1 MTFLRQPEYELSRYV
16 AHIRPAAR
24 LGADVFPGWLQ
35 NVTVTVSG
43 TRPRGISRSYRVR
56 SIARAE
62 QAYEEVGPSAAVL
75 LPYTPSSVAE
85 ARHRLVS
92 DLAAAGVYETTVGD
106 AALVITE
113 LLSNA
118 IRHAAPLPGAL
129 VRVTWTVDRDAVRVA
144 VSDAGDGPL
153 PHVTEPAPGAPGGRG
168 LGIVETLADHW
179 GVQRD
184 NGETTVWALLA
195 APPVPARPAVEHPPA
210 EPVTAAE
217 VAAVHK
223 HSVAEA

>member
-1 MTFLRQPEYELSRYV
+1 MWPIF
-16 AHIRPAAR
+16 AR
-24 LGADVFPGWLQ
+24 APGFVPDVFPGWLQ
-35 NVTVTVSG
+35 NVTVPVSG
-43 TRPRGISRSYRVR
+43 TRPRGIFRSYRVR
-56 SIARAE
+56 SLARTE

-92 DLAAAGVYETTVGD
+92 DLAAAGIYETTVGD
-106 AALVITE
+106 AALIVTE

-129 VRVTWTVDRDAVRVA
+129 VRVTWTVDHDAVRVA

-153 PHVTEPAPGAPGGRG
+153 PRVTEPAPGAPGGRG
-168 LGIVETLADHW
+168 LGIVETLSARW
-179 GVQRD
+179 GVLRD
-184 NGETTVWALLA
+184 NGETTVWAQLPAPHRASVRA
-195 APPVPARPAVEHPPA
+195 AEHPPA
-210 EPVTAAE
+210 TP
-217 VAAVHK
+217 VAAPGVTTGHK

>member
-1 MTFLRQPEYELSRYV
+1 L
-16 AHIRPAAR
+16 
-24 LGADVFPGWLQ
+24 
-35 NVTVTVSG
+35 
-43 TRPRGISRSYRVR
+43 
-56 SIARAE
+56 ARAE

-92 DLAAAGVYETTVGD
+92 DLAAAGIYETVVGD
-106 AALVITE
+106 AALVVTE

-118 IRHAAPLPGAL
+118 IRHAAPLPGAQ
-129 VRVTWTVDRDAVRVA
+129 VRVSWTTDHGAVRVA

-153 PHVTEPAPGAPGGRG
+153 PRVTEPAPGAPGGRG
-168 LGIVETLADHW
+168 LGIVESLSVRW

-184 NGETTVWALLA
+184 NGETTVWAQLA
-195 APPVPARPAVEHPPA
+195 APHRP
-210 EPVTAAE
+210 PVTASE
-217 VAAVHK
+217 RPPVAPVTAPGVTVGHK

>member
-1 MTFLRQPEYELSRYV
+1 M
-16 AHIRPAAR
+16 
-24 LGADVFPGWLQ
+24 
-35 NVTVTVSG
+35 
-43 TRPRGISRSYRVR
+43 
-56 SIARAE
+56 ARAE
-62 QAYEEVGPSAAVL
+62 QACEEVGPSAAVL

-92 DLAAAGVYETTVGD
+92 DLAAAGIYETAVGD
-106 AALVITE
+106 VALIVTE

-129 VRVTWTVDRDAVRVA
+129 VRVTWSLDHDAVRVA

-179 GVQRD
+179 GVLRD
-184 NGETTVWALLA
+184 NGETTVWALVS
-195 APPVPARPAVEHPPA
+195 APHVPAVPVAEHPPA
-210 EPVTAAE
+210 PPVAATE

>member
-1 MTFLRQPEYELSRYV
+1 
-16 AHIRPAAR
+16 
-24 LGADVFPGWLQ
+24 
-35 NVTVTVSG
+35 
-43 TRPRGISRSYRVR
+43 
-56 SIARAE
+56 
-62 QAYEEVGPSAAVL
+62 
-75 LPYTPSSVAE
+75 
-85 ARHRLVS
+85 VS
-92 DLAAAGVYETTVGD
+92 DLAAAGIYETTVGD

-129 VRVTWTVDRDAVRVA
+129 VRVTWTVDHGAVRVA

-168 LGIVETLADHW
+168 LGIVETLSDHW

-184 NGETTVWALLA
+184 NGETTVWALVA
-195 APPVPARPAVEHPPA
+195 APHVPVPAAGHPPA
-210 EPVTAAE
+210 GPSVAAE
-217 VAAVHK
+217 AVAVHK

>member
-1 MTFLRQPEYELSRYV
+1 MGPIFAQWPVSVPE
-16 AHIRPAAR
+16 
-24 LGADVFPGWLQ
+24 VFPGWLQ
-35 NVTVTVSG
+35 NVTVPVSG
-43 TRPRGISRSYRVR
+43 TRPRGIFPLVPGS

-62 QAYEEVGPSAAVL
+62 QACEEVGPSAAVL

-92 DLAAAGVYETTVGD
+92 DLAAAGVYETAVGD
-106 AALVITE
+106 AALIITE

-129 VRVTWTVDRDAVRVA
+129 VRVTWTVDHDAVRVA

-168 LGIVETLADHW
+168 LGIVETLSDHW
-179 GVQRD
+179 GVLRD
-184 NGETTVWALLA
+184 NGETTVWALLSV
-195 APPVPARPAVEHPPA
+195 PHVPAVPAVEHPPA
-210 EPVTAAE
+210 PPVAATE
-217 VAAVHK
+217 AAAVHK

>member
-1 MTFLRQPEYELSRYV
+1 
-16 AHIRPAAR
+16 
-24 LGADVFPGWLQ
+24 
-35 NVTVTVSG
+35 
-43 TRPRGISRSYRVR
+43 
-56 SIARAE
+56 
-62 QAYEEVGPSAAVL
+62 
-75 LPYTPSSVAE
+75 
-85 ARHRLVS
+85 VS
-92 DLAAAGVYETTVGD
+92 DLAAAGIYETAVGD

-129 VRVTWTVDRDAVRVA
+129 VRVTWTVDHGAVRVA

-168 LGIVETLADHW
+168 LGIVETLSDHW

-195 APPVPARPAVEHPPA
+195 APDVPVPAAGHPPA
-210 EPVTAAE
+210 GPAAAAE
-217 VAAVHK
+217 VVAVHK
-223 HSVAEA
+223 HFVADA

>member
-1 MTFLRQPEYELSRYV
+1 
-16 AHIRPAAR
+16 
-24 LGADVFPGWLQ
+24 
-35 NVTVTVSG
+35 
-43 TRPRGISRSYRVR
+43 
-56 SIARAE
+56 
-62 QAYEEVGPSAAVL
+62 
-75 LPYTPSSVAE
+75 
-85 ARHRLVS
+85 VS

-129 VRVTWTVDRDAVRVA
+129 VRATWTLDSDAVRVA

-153 PHVTEPAPGAPGGRG
+153 PHVAEPAPGAPGGRG
-168 LGIVETLADHW
+168 LGIVETLSDHW

-184 NGETTVWALLA
+184 HGETTVWALLSAPHVPVAPA
-195 APPVPARPAVEHPPA
+195 AGHPPA
-210 EPVTAAE
+210 TPVAAAE
-217 VAAVHK
+217 AAAEHK